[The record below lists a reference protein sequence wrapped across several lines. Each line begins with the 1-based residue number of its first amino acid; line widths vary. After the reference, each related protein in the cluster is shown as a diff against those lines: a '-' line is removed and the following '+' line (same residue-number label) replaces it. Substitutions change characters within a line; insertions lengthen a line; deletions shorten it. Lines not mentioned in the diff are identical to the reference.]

1 MEKIGIEKIRC
12 FNPLGFYAC
21 WMVVL
26 WWMTLSIM
34 TWGYCPLLDLIGL
47 MGFGAIFL
55 MIAGTFGTV
64 SGKKVFL
71 CNVYDGVA
79 KYYKKVL
86 GYEALIILMSLGL
99 AFEMSFDSYN
109 GYSPFS
115 IYSWWGISSYIIVN
129 LFCVGLAKS
138 ISELILER
146 YTGRIISL
154 CTDVILLPN
163 LLLLVV
169 FSGCHDLAKLLV
181 VILVYHFLYT
191 LYRIVSCNF
200 KALTEESEEE
210 SILER

>member
-26 WWMTLSIM
+26 WWMTMSIV

-64 SGKKVFL
+64 SVKKVFL

-86 GYEALIILMSLGL
+86 GYEALILLLSLGL
-99 AFEMSFDSYN
+99 AFDMSFVSNN
-109 GYSPFS
+109 GYNPFS
-115 IYSWWGISSYIIVN
+115 IYSWGGILIYVVYVRMLFCYQTCWCLWFLVVVMIWPSYWWSFWSITSYIRFI
-129 LFCVGLAKS
+129 GL
-138 ISELILER
+138 
-146 YTGRIISL
+146 
-154 CTDVILLPN
+154 
-163 LLLLVV
+163 
-169 FSGCHDLAKLLV
+169 
-181 VILVYHFLYT
+181 
-191 LYRIVSCNF
+191 
-200 KALTEESEEE
+200 
-210 SILER
+210 